1 MIDGP
6 LVLVVED
13 DPNIADLVALYLRK
27 NDFRTIRAV
36 DGATGLAAVRDR
48 RPDLVLLDIGLPG
61 DLDGFDVCQQLRA
74 SSKVPVIFMT
84 ARDDEVD
91 RVMGLKLGADD
102 YVSKPF
108 SPRELVARVE
118 AVLRRMSADK
128 PDGPRRHEIGDLVV
142 DEMAHEAS
150 VGGQPVELT
159 RREYDLLLALV
170 EHRGLT
176 LSRRQLLD
184 LAWGTD
190 WVGDERTVDVHVRQL
205 RAKFA
210 HHLDLRTVRGTGY
223 RMA

>member
-6 LVLVVED
+6 LILVVED
-13 DPNIADLVALYLRK
+13 DPNIADLVDLYLRK

-118 AVLRRMSADK
+118 AVLRRTSADK

>member
-118 AVLRRMSADK
+118 AVLRRTSADK
-128 PDGPRRHEIGDLVV
+128 PDGPRRTKRSD
-142 DEMAHEAS
+142 
-150 VGGQPVELT
+150 
-159 RREYDLLLALV
+159 
-170 EHRGLT
+170 
-176 LSRRQLLD
+176 
-184 LAWGTD
+184 
-190 WVGDERTVDVHVRQL
+190 
-205 RAKFA
+205 
-210 HHLDLRTVRGTGY
+210 
-223 RMA
+223 

>member
-118 AVLRRMSADK
+118 AVLRRTSADK

-184 LAWGTD
+184 LGWGTD

>member
-118 AVLRRMSADK
+118 AVLRRTSADK

-184 LAWGTD
+184 LAWGAD

>member
-27 NDFRTIRAV
+27 NDFRTIRAA
-36 DGATGLAAVRDR
+36 DGAAGLAAVRDR
-48 RPDLVLLDIGLPG
+48 RPDLILLDIGLPG

-118 AVLRRMSADK
+118 AVLRRTSADK

>member
-118 AVLRRMSADK
+118 AVLRRTSADK

-205 RAKFA
+205 RAKFDP
-210 HHLDLRTVRGTGY
+210 HLDLRPVRGTGY
-223 RMA
+223 RMV

>member
-27 NDFRTIRAV
+27 NDFRTIQAV

-118 AVLRRMSADK
+118 AVLRRTSADK

>member
-13 DPNIADLVALYLRK
+13 DPNIADLVDLYLRK
-27 NDFRTIRAV
+27 SDFRTIRAA

-48 RPDLVLLDIGLPG
+48 RPDLILLDIGLPG

-118 AVLRRMSADK
+118 AVLRRTSADK

>member
-13 DPNIADLVALYLRK
+13 DPNIADLVDLYLRK
-27 NDFRTIRAV
+27 SDFRTIRAA

-61 DLDGFDVCQQLRA
+61 DLDGFDVCQRLRA
-74 SSKVPVIFMT
+74 SSEVPVIFMT

-108 SPRELVARVE
+108 SPRALVARAE
-118 AVLRRMSADK
+118 AVLRRTSADK

-142 DEMAHEAS
+142 DEMAHEVS

-184 LAWGTD
+184 LAWGAD

>member
-1 MIDGP
+1 
-6 LVLVVED
+6 
-13 DPNIADLVALYLRK
+13 
-27 NDFRTIRAV
+27 
-36 DGATGLAAVRDR
+36 
-48 RPDLVLLDIGLPG
+48 
-61 DLDGFDVCQQLRA
+61 
-74 SSKVPVIFMT
+74 
-84 ARDDEVD
+84 
-91 RVMGLKLGADD
+91 
-102 YVSKPF
+102 
-108 SPRELVARVE
+108 
-118 AVLRRMSADK
+118 
-128 PDGPRRHEIGDLVV
+128 
-142 DEMAHEAS
+142 MAHEVS

>member
-13 DPNIADLVALYLRK
+13 DPNIADLVDLYLRK

-36 DGATGLAAVRDR
+36 DGATGLAAVRNR

-61 DLDGFDVCQQLRA
+61 DLDGFDVCQRLRA

-118 AVLRRMSADK
+118 AVLRRTSADK
-128 PDGPRRHEIGDLVV
+128 PDGPRRHEIGNLVV

-150 VGGQPVELT
+150 VDGQSVELT

-205 RAKFA
+205 RAKFD

>member
-27 NDFRTIRAV
+27 NDFRTIQAV

-118 AVLRRMSADK
+118 AVLRRTSADK

-142 DEMAHEAS
+142 DEMAHEVS

-176 LSRRQLLD
+176 LSRQQLLD

>member
-118 AVLRRMSADK
+118 AVLRRTSADK

>member
-27 NDFRTIRAV
+27 NDFRTIRAA

-118 AVLRRMSADK
+118 AVLRRTSADK

>member
-6 LVLVVED
+6 LILVVED

-118 AVLRRMSADK
+118 AVLRRTSADK

>member
-118 AVLRRMSADK
+118 AVLRRTSADK

-170 EHRGLT
+170 GHRGLT